1 MAHDPCLRHTDR
13 LPAAGSAGGRV
24 PGCLAGIKELNG
36 LHKAAE
42 RVLLQFVSQ
51 TGGFCG
57 DGSRDVV
64 SEDILGLCVR
74 LGRLVAAR
82 LAVVAAKA
90 AATEE

>member
-24 PGCLAGIKELNG
+24 PGWRAGIKELNG

-51 TGGFCG
+51 TGGFCR
-57 DGSRDVV
+57 DGGRDVV
-64 SEDILGLCVR
+64 SGDILGLCLR
-74 LGRLVAAR
+74 LGRLLAAR

-90 AATEE
+90 AATQE

>member
-1 MAHDPCLRHTDR
+1 MPEAYRQVASSRQRGWARSWLSGWDQ
-13 LPAAGSAGGRV
+13 G
-24 PGCLAGIKELNG
+24 LNG

-42 RVLLQFVSQ
+42 RVLLQFVPQ
-51 TGGFCG
+51 MGGFCG

-64 SEDILGLCVR
+64 PEDILGLCVR
-74 LGRLVAAR
+74 LGGLVAAR